1 MGRNKETQE
10 EEDLSS
16 FPKAGVDGA
25 DDNSRREE
33 RESAPMRQGKKSQAV
48 TPHLCLR
55 IRGGRQK
62 DIEQSQGSMKSTGC
76 LWKPP
81 GPMNDRTTTWS
92 DSSQQA
98 GSLVMKDLSLN
109 QGHLEPQSWQSPPLS
124 SVKTKVGRV
133 ERQREEGERLV
144 NPGRLGEDAGGR
156 REMVAR
162 PAEGLRPL
170 CGRLAGS
177 LLTDWMSLSQ

>member
-1 MGRNKETQE
+1 M
-10 EEDLSS
+10 
-16 FPKAGVDGA
+16 
-25 DDNSRREE
+25 REE
-33 RESAPMRQGKKSQAV
+33 KKSQAV

-62 DIEQSQGSMKSTGC
+62 DIEQPQGSVKSPGC

-81 GPMNDRTTTWS
+81 GPRNDGSTTRS

-98 GSLVMKDLSLN
+98 GSLVIKDLSLN

-124 SVKTKVGRV
+124 SVKTNVGRV
-133 ERQREEGERLV
+133 ERQRKEGERLV
-144 NPGRLGEDAGGR
+144 NPGWLGEDTGGR

-162 PAEGLRPL
+162 QAEGLRPL
-170 CGRLAGS
+170 CVSGWQG
-177 LLTDWMSLSQ
+177 LS